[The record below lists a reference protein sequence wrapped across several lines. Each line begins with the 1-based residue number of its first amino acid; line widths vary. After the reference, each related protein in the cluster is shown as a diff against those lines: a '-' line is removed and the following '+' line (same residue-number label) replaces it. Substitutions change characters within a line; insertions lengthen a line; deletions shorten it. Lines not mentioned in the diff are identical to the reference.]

1 MKRLHFHLTTDQTDL
16 LLARGKSLFA
26 RLSDGTVQ
34 LWNSCWYFPLLL
46 LVMLA
51 ALATGQPVL
60 GVIVLGLL
68 ASWFLA
74 FCPDLVAA
82 ITPFGM
88 IFLLST
94 SEYENLGSFLP
105 CVFLL
110 IPLMTS
116 LVLHLTT
123 WPVELRLG
131 TSARGLIL
139 VSAATIL
146 GGCGVISWEQYT
158 NPLSLYYMLGLGV
171 CMLGVYVLFR
181 SQLREHRTYN
191 LQVRFAQIFCAL
203 GWGMVLVVAV
213 TYAKNWQE
221 FIESG
226 SALYLSYRNF
236 AATILLTT
244 LPMPFYLAG
253 LKKYHLL
260 SAPVF
265 MAALLLTGS
274 RTALVFGAVLLVLC
288 CIYLVRTGV
297 VSKWAMLGLTAA
309 GAAAL
314 ALFGMDAVKSLYEFR
329 LSGSGHL
336 ISGDDGPLEAARR
349 RRAGLP
355 APPALRHGS
364 RQHGALRAGR
374 DRTGQHGVL
383 PQPRRAGH
391 RQHGHRGHL
400 RLRRADSR
408 PVQPAAARA
417 EGSVRGRDAAELSG
431 DADGFDDE
439 PGRVLPVPERGA
451 DGDGVL
457 HGGGGRR
464 RGDGDGHAAAP
475 PRRSARQYGRQL
487 RAV

>member
-1 MKRLHFHLTTDQTDL
+1 M
-16 LLARGKSLFA
+16 LARGKSLFT

-74 FCPDLVAA
+74 FCPDLIAA

-94 SEYENLGSFLP
+94 SEYENLGRFLP

-265 MAALLLTGS
+265 MVALLLTGS

-288 CIYLVRTGV
+288 CVYLVRTGV

-314 ALFGMDAVKSLYEFR
+314 ALFGMDAV
-329 LSGSGHL
+329 
-336 ISGDDGPLEAARR
+336 
-349 RRAGLP
+349 
-355 APPALRHGS
+355 
-364 RQHGALRAGR
+364 
-374 DRTGQHGVL
+374 T
-383 PQPRRAGH
+383 
-391 RQHGHRGHL
+391 
-400 RLRRADSR
+400 
-408 PVQPAAARA
+408 
-417 EGSVRGRDAAELSG
+417 
-431 DADGFDDE
+431 
-439 PGRVLPVPERGA
+439 
-451 DGDGVL
+451 
-457 HGGGGRR
+457 
-464 RGDGDGHAAAP
+464 
-475 PRRSARQYGRQL
+475 
-487 RAV
+487 

>member
-74 FCPDLVAA
+74 FCPDLIAA

-94 SEYENLGSFLP
+94 SEYENLGRFLP

-288 CIYLVRTGV
+288 CVYLVRTGV

-309 GAAAL
+309 APRRWPCSAWTRSSRSMSSVSAAA
-314 ALFGMDAVKSLYEFR
+314 A
-329 LSGSGHL
+329 
-336 ISGDDGPLEAARR
+336 
-349 RRAGLP
+349 
-355 APPALRHGS
+355 
-364 RQHGALRAGR
+364 
-374 DRTGQHGVL
+374 T
-383 PQPRRAGH
+383 
-391 RQHGHRGHL
+391 
-400 RLRRADSR
+400 
-408 PVQPAAARA
+408 
-417 EGSVRGRDAAELSG
+417 
-431 DADGFDDE
+431 
-439 PGRVLPVPERGA
+439 
-451 DGDGVL
+451 
-457 HGGGGRR
+457 
-464 RGDGDGHAAAP
+464 
-475 PRRSARQYGRQL
+475 
-487 RAV
+487 

>member
-244 LPMPFYLAG
+244 LPMPF
-253 LKKYHLL
+253 
-260 SAPVF
+260 
-265 MAALLLTGS
+265 
-274 RTALVFGAVLLVLC
+274 
-288 CIYLVRTGV
+288 
-297 VSKWAMLGLTAA
+297 
-309 GAAAL
+309 
-314 ALFGMDAVKSLYEFR
+314 
-329 LSGSGHL
+329 
-336 ISGDDGPLEAARR
+336 
-349 RRAGLP
+349 
-355 APPALRHGS
+355 
-364 RQHGALRAGR
+364 
-374 DRTGQHGVL
+374 
-383 PQPRRAGH
+383 
-391 RQHGHRGHL
+391 
-400 RLRRADSR
+400 
-408 PVQPAAARA
+408 
-417 EGSVRGRDAAELSG
+417 
-431 DADGFDDE
+431 
-439 PGRVLPVPERGA
+439 
-451 DGDGVL
+451 
-457 HGGGGRR
+457 
-464 RGDGDGHAAAP
+464 
-475 PRRSARQYGRQL
+475 
-487 RAV
+487 